1 MDKGLIKRTYGIWRR
16 QRPYTGKDTA
26 LFNLQDPA
34 KILPDQIKIWPKYF
48 VLMLL
53 YSDCSHKVTEDTEMG
68 RGFKKKEKK
77 KAQHRKCDCSSAL
90 GQNRQVEEDGRLLWD
105 WRVRNSHLRVHS
117 QPAAPQ
123 LLLVHVTWD
132 RKGFSL
138 CHISITKHVK
148 VPYWSFSPFL
158 EF

>member
-16 QRPYTGKDTA
+16 QRPHTGKDTA
-26 LFNLQDPA
+26 VFIMRDPA
-34 KILPDQIKIWPKYF
+34 KIFPDQMKIWPKYF

-53 YSDCSHKVTEDTEMG
+53 CSDCSHKVTEDAGMG
-68 RGFKKKEKK
+68 RGFKRNREKK
-77 KAQHRKCDCSSAL
+77 KGA
-90 GQNRQVEEDGRLLWD
+90 GQKMWLQQCIRTKQAGRGQTAPWD

-132 RKGFSL
+132 RRGFSL
-138 CHISITKHVK
+138 CHISVTKHGK
-148 VPYWSFSPFL
+148 VPHWSFSPFL